1 MSANIIMVPAHSTQ
15 NSKKKRK
22 RRRKYNMNTAQ
33 HTLDKKKS
41 LGQSESLTNDW
52 PEPERESSLSE
63 ETAYYLESRP
73 SHSDHVAAQ

>member
-1 MSANIIMVPAHSTQ
+1 
-15 NSKKKRK
+15 
-22 RRRKYNMNTAQ
+22 MNTAQ

-63 ETAYYLESRP
+63 ETAYYLESRL